1 MRSYTQ
7 LRNTYGVDTKNTSS
21 ANLTQGDEWM
31 SDYLRLLLVK
41 ADWPFLH
48 RDRSITSVG
57 PTSVV
62 TVVAA
67 TDIFTTASGDNVLT
81 DTGTQVTFTTTGT
94 LPAGIATSTTYYLI
108 FQTSTTFQ
116 VASTYANAIAGTEID
131 ITDTGSGT
139 HTVHVSNV
147 TGFQALPYDIDQV
160 ESVYVMVGTTRYD
173 PRPAPN
179 RVFWDKLN
187 SSVYT
192 SDAAEYW
199 FIDEGKIALWPRQN
213 TDGNII
219 HIHGKIRVADLNVA
233 DYTTGNIDII
243 TNGSPAVTGA
253 GSPAWTTPMAG
264 RWIRV
269 THSNTAASSG
279 DGQWYEILTIQ
290 SATTLQLVRPYGGRS
305 LTTGAAGAYTI
316 GQMSPLPEAFQLL
329 PELYG
334 SWRYWTKENDA
345 ERAASF
351 KDLLVSG
358 QSDLFTTYGVNDTSM
373 ILSEGLD
380 APTIINPNL
389 TITIT

>member
-1 MRSYTQ
+1 MARSFTQ

-57 PTSVV
+57 TSSTF
-62 TVVAA
+62 TVVAG
-67 TDIFTTASGDNVLT
+67 TDIGTTTGDNLLL
-81 DTGTQVTFTTTGT
+81 DTGTEVTFTTTTT
-94 LPAGIATSTTYYLI
+94 LPAGLATSTTYFLI

-116 VASTYANAIAGTEID
+116 VASTLANAIAGTEID
-131 ITDTGSGT
+131 ITDTGTGT
-139 HTVHVSNV
+139 HTMHTSNV
-147 TGFQALPYDIDQV
+147 TSFQALPYDIDQV

-173 PRPAPN
+173 TRPAPS
-179 RVFWDKLN
+179 RKFWDSLN
-187 SSVYT
+187 RSVQSSD
-192 SDAAEYW
+192 SPEYW
-199 FIDEGKIALWPRQN
+199 FVDEGKIAFWPRQSS
-213 TDGNII
+213 DGNII
-219 HIHGKIRVADLNVA
+219 HIHGKIRVPDLNVA

-253 GSPAWTTPMAG
+253 GSSAWTTPMAG
-264 RWIRV
+264 RWLRV

-290 SATTLQLVRPYGGRS
+290 SATTLHLVRPYGGRS

-316 GQMSPLPEAFQLL
+316 GQMSPLPEAFHLL
-329 PELYG
+329 PELYA

-345 ERAASF
+345 ERATAF
-351 KDLLVSG
+351 KDLLLDG
-358 QSDLFTTYGVNDTSM
+358 QKDLFNTYGVNDTSM
-373 ILSEGLD
+373 VLDSGDDGIIL
-380 APTIINPNL
+380 NPNL
-389 TITIT
+389 TISL